1 MADNISRPVS
11 VWAWF
16 SVPVPSSSW
25 QARAQQLWLSWR
37 SLPSNPSV
45 MFGGTVILAV
55 AVIAIFAPLFATHDI
70 YAQDLSIRLQK
81 PSIAHWLGT
90 DELGRDVYSRLGF
103 GARVTLTIAG
113 LAGII
118 SAHLRLLVGP
128 TAG

>member
-37 SLPSNPSV
+37 ALRSIPSV

-81 PSIAHWLGT
+81 PSAAHWLGT
-90 DELGRDVYSRLGF
+90 DELGRDVYSRVVF
-103 GARVTLTIAG
+103 GSRI
-113 LAGII
+113 
-118 SAHLRLLVGP
+118 
-128 TAG
+128 TAPLPGAAAV